1 VSKTSQQNRA
11 RSRQQPSRQSLKALD
26 RLNLSLGDV
35 RDVFEPFLAIFLAVD
50 QRWNPAQVGLTI
62 STTSIVSIFAQI
74 PAGAI
79 VDVSKCKRTI
89 IAISTIAVAASYL
102 VIVHF
107 PVLPI
112 VVMAQAVIGTSAII
126 VGPTISAISLGLVG
140 HERLEKRVGRNEA
153 FNHTGNAIAAILAG
167 TLGKFAGRQWIFYLF
182 AILCVAIVIS
192 VFQIRRREI
201 NSSLSR
207 SQDQEKDQANQP
219 QQPAKFQDLARDR
232 PLQILSLS
240 VILFYFANA
249 PLLPLISQKIAGG
262 GAAPTLFVAASI
274 VVAQLMMIVVSAQ
287 TGVLA
292 DQRGRKGLFLIA
304 CAAVV
309 VRSLLYVFYESPW
322 LLIAVQLLDGV
333 ASGIASVLVIV
344 MVADLAKGTGRFN
357 LTQGAINTSIGIG
370 ASLGNLTLGILAK
383 AVGFKAVFVIA
394 AVIAIVALGVF
405 WVKMPETREYRSEPQ

>member
-1 VSKTSQQNRA
+1 MSTTPQQDRA
-11 RSRQQPSRQSLKALD
+11 RPRQQPSRQSLKALD
-26 RLNLSLGDV
+26 RLNFSLGDV

-50 QRWNPAQVGLTI
+50 QRWNPAQVGLAI

-79 VDVSKCKRTI
+79 VDVSKHKRAI
-89 IAISTIAVAASYL
+89 IAISTIAVAVSYL
-102 VIVHF
+102 VLVRF
-107 PVLPI
+107 PILPI

-153 FNHTGNAIAAILAG
+153 FNHTGNAIAAILSGA
-167 TLGKFAGRQWIFYLF
+167 LGKFAGRQWIFYLF
-182 AILCVAIVIS
+182 AILCIAIVIS
-192 VFQIRRREI
+192 VFQIHRREI
-201 NSSLSR
+201 NNSLSR
-207 SQDQEKDQANQP
+207 SQDQANQS
-219 QQPAKFQDLARDR
+219 QQPAKFQDLVRDR

-249 PLLPLISQKIAGG
+249 PLLPLVSQKIAGG
-262 GAAPTLFVAASI
+262 GTAPTLFVAASI
-274 VVAQLMMIVVSAQ
+274 VVAQMMMIVVSAR

-309 VRSLLYVFYESPW
+309 VRSLLYVFYDSPW
-322 LLIAVQLLDGV
+322 LLIAVQLLDGI

-357 LTQGAINTSIGIG
+357 LAQGAINTSIGIG
-370 ASLGNLTLGILAK
+370 ASLGNLTLGFLAK

-394 AVIAIVALGVF
+394 AVIAIVALGLF
-405 WVKMPETREYRSEPQ
+405 WAKMPETREYRSEPQ